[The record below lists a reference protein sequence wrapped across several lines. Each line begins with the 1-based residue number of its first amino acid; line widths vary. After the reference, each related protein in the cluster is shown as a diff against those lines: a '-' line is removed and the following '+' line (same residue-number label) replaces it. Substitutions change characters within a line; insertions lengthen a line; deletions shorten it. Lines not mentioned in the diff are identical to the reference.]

1 MDNPLGG
8 EWLREKYKLYAYR
21 LTHQSYLGT
30 RPKVEPGENGE
41 VIETYPPHYSP
52 KQDPLA
58 HIVFYLKYDDIN
70 LDFLKAV
77 FGYLSL
83 DEVAQFI
90 QQKPKGRYE
99 RRIGMLYEFLT
110 SNKLPVP
117 DLGKENYID
126 LLDTDKYVTGKTVKI
141 ARWNLNNNLLGNTD
155 FCPIIRRSKQL
166 ENSLQHNF
174 EKLFEDVTNEF
185 PRDIFY
191 RAVNYL
197 YTKETRSSY
206 QIEKEKPSPEREQRF
221 VSLLE
226 KAGQQPIETL
236 LSEKNLTSLQNEIV
250 DPRYAAKGFRIFQ
263 NYIGQTT
270 YNFKEIVHYV
280 CPPPEFILSI
290 MNGLAH
296 SAQKSEGVHPIV
308 RATVIAFGF
317 VFAHPFED
325 GNGRLHRFLIHDV
338 LTRDKLVQKGM
349 IIPVSAHMV
358 DHIKDYDSALEA
370 YSLPLMSRIKYE
382 MKNDNTMVVTNARE
396 VEGYFRYPDL
406 TGQVIYLAKTI
417 RSTITEDIY
426 QEMDFLVKYEEVKTA
441 IQEIVDMPGR
451 NIDMMIKFLHQNRGE
466 LAARKRQHFS
476 ELTDDEIAKMETAFK
491 EIFNI
496 DTKR

>member
-1 MDNPLGG
+1 MDPLGG
-8 EWLREKYKLYAYR
+8 EWLKENYKLYAYP
-21 LTHQSYLGT
+21 LTHRSYLGT
-30 RPKVEPGENGE
+30 RPKIELGENGE
-41 VIETYPPHYSP
+41 VIEIYPPHYSP

-70 LDFLKAV
+70 FDFLKVV
-77 FGYLSL
+77 FGCISL
-83 DEVAQFI
+83 DEVTQFI

-110 SNKLPVP
+110 SSKLPVP

-126 LLDTDKYVTGKTVKI
+126 LLDTEKYVTGKSVKI
-141 ARWNLNNNLLGNTD
+141 ARWNVNNNLLGNTD
-155 FCPIIRRSKQL
+155 YCPVIRRTKQL
-166 ENSLQHNF
+166 ENSLQYNF
-174 EKLFEDVTNEF
+174 EKLFEDITNAF
-185 PRDIFY
+185 PREIFN
-191 RAVNYL
+191 RAVDYL

-226 KAGQQPIETL
+226 KAGQQSIETL

-250 DPRYAAKGFRIFQ
+250 DPRYAAKGFRSFQ

-280 CPPPEFILSI
+280 CPPPAFILSI

-296 SAQKSEGVHPIV
+296 TAQKSEGIHPIV

-338 LTRDKLVQKGM
+338 LTRDKLVPTGL

-358 DHIKDYDSALEA
+358 DHMKEYDDILEA
-370 YSLPLMSRIKYE
+370 YSQPLMLRVKYE
-382 MKNDNTMVVTNARE
+382 MKNDNTMVVTNASE
-396 VEGYFRYPDL
+396 IEGYFRYPDL
-406 TGQVIYLAKTI
+406 TDQVIYLARTVK
-417 RSTITEDIY
+417 STITEDIY
-426 QEMDFLVKYEEVKTA
+426 QEMEFLVKYEEVKAA
-441 IQEIVDMPGR
+441 IQQIVDMPSR
-451 NIDMMIKFLHQNRGE
+451 NIDLMIKYLHQNRGE
-466 LAARKRQHFS
+466 LAARKRKFFP
-476 ELTDDEIAKMETAFK
+476 ELTDDEIAKMQMAFK
-491 EIFNI
+491 EIFDI
-496 DTKR
+496 HL